1 MAAIGF
7 YMVFPGSN
15 EKNDWKFNEDLFKE
29 ISLINK
35 VGYALVFA
43 APVTL
48 LNLHLKGLLHY
59 ISLKKE
65 KRGPPRE

>member
-1 MAAIGF
+1 MI
-7 YMVFPGSN
+7 FPSSN
-15 EKNDWKFNEDLFKE
+15 EKNDWDFDDDLFKKLTL
-29 ISLINK
+29 SYK

-59 ISLKKE
+59 ISLKKD
-65 KRGPPRE
+65 KRGLPRE